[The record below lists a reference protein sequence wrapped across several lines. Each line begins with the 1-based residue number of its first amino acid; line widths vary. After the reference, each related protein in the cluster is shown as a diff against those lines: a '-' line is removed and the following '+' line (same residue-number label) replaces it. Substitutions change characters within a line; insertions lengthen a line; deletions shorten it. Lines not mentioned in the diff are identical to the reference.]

1 MPQYLAT
8 TLSTAGAY
16 LSLMNW
22 NTKAPAGSA
31 SRALGAI
38 ATSVVFDPQGRFVV
52 ASRSGAGA
60 VLVACSLPSLS
71 DIPVPDQPLGIGYA
85 LAISPDGSTVAASH
99 QSAPYFHLYETATWS
114 KMPSPASM
122 PPTVPQ
128 SMAFSPDGTLLAVA
142 FNNAAAGHWRVYNT
156 ADWSVVAGLPAF
168 PAYPAALAFSDDGS
182 KILAAG
188 SGIPGRI
195 VDMVAKTISAPA
207 FAAPLPAHG
216 YTAVVIPG
224 TGLGA
229 FSIND
234 STLPIRVVDLSSGA
248 EVKRL
253 ALPFPAGT
261 SRDAI
266 AVSPDGK
273 YLLAC
278 TSVAAASVFWA
289 AWRTSDWA
297 AVDPLSL
304 GIPGTGSTYVFSGP
318 INAPSLTL
326 RGEVRDIDGYVASR
340 RVRVY
345 ERSTGRLCGEGV
357 SSPVDGSY
365 EIKVYEGDV
374 PYDVQFLTADAENL
388 NDLFYA
394 RAIAGTP

>member
-8 TLSTAGAY
+8 ANTLAGTY
-16 LSLMNW
+16 LTLMNW

-31 SRALGAI
+31 SRAISGT

-52 ASRSGAGA
+52 ASRSGTGA

-71 DIPVPDQPLGIGYA
+71 DIPIPDQPAGNSLA
-85 LAISPDGSTVAASH
+85 LAISPDGSTVATSN
-99 QSAPYFHLYETATWS
+99 QVAPYLHLYETATWT
-114 KMPSPASM
+114 KLPSPGNM
-122 PPTVPQ
+122 PTAAPR
-128 SMAFSPDGTLLAVA
+128 SMAFSPDGTLLAVS
-142 FNNAAAGHWRVYNT
+142 FSNTAAGHWRVYNT
-156 ADWSVVAGLPAF
+156 TDWSVVGGLPAF
-168 PAYPAALAFSDDGS
+168 PAFAVSLAFSDDGS
-182 KILAAG
+182 KILASG
-188 SGIPGRI
+188 SGMPGRI
-195 VDMVAKTISAPA
+195 VDMVAKTISAPD
-207 FAAPLPAHG
+207 FNAPFPVHG
-216 YTAVVIPG
+216 FDTVVIPG
-224 TGLGA
+224 TSLVA
-229 FSIND
+229 FSTNE

-248 EVKRL
+248 EVKRISPDFNN
-253 ALPFPAGT
+253 ANYSGT
-261 SRDAI
+261 I
-266 AVSPDGK
+266 AVSPDCK
-273 YLLAC
+273 YLLVC
-278 TSVAAASVFWA
+278 TSLAVATVCWS
-289 AWRTSDWA
+289 AWRISDWA

-304 GIPGTGSTYVFSGP
+304 GIPATGANYVFSGP

-374 PYDVQFLTADAENL
+374 PYDVQFLAADAENL

-394 RAIAGTP
+394 RAIAGMP